1 MLKQLLSISALLF
14 TLPAV
19 AVDFSVLGRGGVE
32 LYRKNELLP
41 IPQSVGAIT
50 MRFLE
55 QAKREKGMDY
65 RGTAEGISSIAG
77 LPTELV
83 EISDIEAHAYGWCYS
98 VNGFSPELMPD
109 EADIYDPEAR
119 IVWFY
124 ARSRF
129 YIDDWVAQC
138 EPAPLPS
145 K

>member
-1 MLKQLLSISALLF
+1 MIKQLFAISAFLL
-14 TLPAV
+14 TLPAE

-32 LYRKNELLP
+32 IYRANELLP
-41 IPQSVGAIT
+41 IPQSVGAMT
-50 MRFLE
+50 MHFLE

-83 EISDIEAHAYGWCYS
+83 EISEIETHAYGWCYS
-98 VNGFSPELMPD
+98 VNGFAPELMPD
-109 EADIYDPEAR
+109 QAEIYDPEAR

-138 EPAPLPS
+138 EPAPAMS